1 MIRSSW
7 HGWLVVALVGTQLV
21 GCGPQA
27 TTTNVTV
34 DPVPRPA
41 QTQDGAKAR
50 AENPVVEQ
58 HVALGHQYMNSQ
70 LYDRAVEEFMAA
82 HELDP
87 ENADVIQWLGTALV
101 NGKRFED
108 AVKIYKRLA
117 ILKPN
122 DCRAYAGVGF
132 AYSQQGLADEAVKA
146 YEDAVSK
153 CPDDP
158 ASYTN
163 VGTAYQKAGY
173 ELEAIEAYRQAIELN
188 PDDVSTITR
197 LADLYWD
204 EKQYPQAIATYQSIL
219 ANPANGKDAAWK
231 AWASNR
237 VAYMYKAGGAY
248 AEAIPYYRTAL
259 AGDIGGTQ
267 ATLGLASCYEK
278 TKQTEEAITVYRQL
292 LTQVADKPAY
302 YYRLGELLTDSGRYE
317 EAIDYVKKGQSYDTG
332 CSAQAYCVV
341 GRAHEKLGGV
351 DNFQRAK
358 RDFQKALE
366 CNDPRFNEY
375 ATKQI
380 ERQDQLVKIEEL
392 KRQKEKTGF

>member
-7 HGWLVVALVGTQLV
+7 NGWLVVAVAGWQLT

-27 TTTNVTV
+27 AATNVTV

-41 QTQDGAKAR
+41 ATQEKAKALSP
-50 AENPVVEQ
+50 AAEQ
-58 HVALGHQYMNSQ
+58 HVAQGHQNMNSG
-70 LYDRAVEEFMAA
+70 LYDRAVDEFMQA
-82 HELDP
+82 HELDQ

-101 NGKRFED
+101 SSKRFEE

-117 ILKPN
+117 DLKPN

-146 YEDAVSK
+146 YEDAVVK

-158 ASYTN
+158 SSYTN

-188 PDDVSTITR
+188 PEDISTITR

-204 EKQYPQAIATYQSIL
+204 QKQYPQAIATYEAIL
-219 ANPANGKDAAWK
+219 ANPANGKEVAWK

-248 AEAIPYYRTAL
+248 AKAIPYYRTAL
-259 AGDIGGTQ
+259 AADVGGAQ

-278 TKQTEEAITVYRQL
+278 TKQTDEAITVYRQL
-292 LTQVADKPAY
+292 LQQVNDKPAY
-302 YYRLGELLTDSGRYE
+302 YYRLGELLTDAGRHE
-317 EAIDYVKKGQSYDTG
+317 EAIEFVKRGQNYDNG

-351 DNFQRAK
+351 DNYQRAK

-366 CNDPRFNEY
+366 CNDPLFNDY